1 MADVAT
7 VLAALSVLAWVVL
20 LVFRSG
26 FWRADQ
32 RLETGLPGPT
42 SWPSVVALVP
52 ARNEAEHIEACLA
65 ALAGQ
70 DYSGSFSVLIIN
82 DSSTDDTARIARR
95 IAGTPDL
102 RHTVE
107 VIDAPELE
115 DGWAG
120 KLWALNHGTTHLA
133 ARANTPDFLW
143 LTDADVIHDEATLR
157 ELVAKAEDQGLAMVS
172 LMVRLAC
179 ASFWE
184 RLLVP
189 AFVFFFQMLYP
200 FPAINDPSSP
210 AAGAAGGCILL
221 RRDAL
226 ERVGGISSIRDR
238 LIDDCALAALIK
250 SSGAAVWVGLATE
263 SHSLRR
269 YDRLGEF
276 WHMVARSAYVQLGYS
291 TVLLVLSVLGM
302 AIAFICVPLII
313 LAFPW
318 HKSGTAVVFSV
329 ISWTLM
335 CFTYIP
341 TVRYHRLETWRCVTL
356 PSASALYMMMTVHSA
371 LRHWCGLGQNWKN
384 RAYRPK

>member
-1 MADVAT
+1 MLDAAT

-20 LVFRSG
+20 LAFRNG

-32 RLETGLPGPT
+32 RLETGLPDPA
-42 SWPSVVALVP
+42 SWPSVIALVP
-52 ARNEAEHIEACLA
+52 ARNEADHIAACLA
-65 ALAGQ
+65 SLGDQ
-70 DYSGSFSVLIIN
+70 DYSGRFSVLVIN
-82 DSSTDDTARIARR
+82 DSSTDDTACIARR
-95 IAGTPDL
+95 IAGALDL

-107 VIDAPELE
+107 VIDAPELGA
-115 DGWAG
+115 GWAG
-120 KLWALNHGTTHLA
+120 KLWALNHGTSHLA
-133 ARANTPDFLW
+133 ARTDTPDFLW
-143 LTDADVIHDEATLR
+143 LTDADVIHGPATLR
-157 ELVAKAEDQGLAMVS
+157 QLVAKAEDQGLAMVS

-200 FPAINDPSSP
+200 FPAVNDRTST

-221 RRDAL
+221 RQCAL
-226 ERVGGISSIRDR
+226 ERVGGVSTIRDR
-238 LIDDCALAALIK
+238 LIDDCALAARIK
-250 SSGAAVWVGLATE
+250 SSGVAVWIGLATE

-269 YDRLGEF
+269 YERLAEF
-276 WHMVARSAYVQLGYS
+276 WHMVARSAYVQLRYS
-291 TVLLVLSVLGM
+291 AVLLVLSVLGM
-302 AIAFICVPLII
+302 AVTFICAPLII

-318 HKSGTAVVFSV
+318 HASPGAMVLSV

-356 PSASALYMMMTVHSA
+356 PLASALYMMMTVDSA
-371 LRHWCGLGQNWKN
+371 VRHWCGLGQNWKN